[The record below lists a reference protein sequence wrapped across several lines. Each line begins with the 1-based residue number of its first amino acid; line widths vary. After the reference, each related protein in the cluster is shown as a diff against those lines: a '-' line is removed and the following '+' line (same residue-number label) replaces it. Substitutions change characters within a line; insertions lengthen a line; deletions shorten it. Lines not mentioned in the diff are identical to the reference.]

1 MFPTA
6 LRSSILRGRALYSSK
21 GFLSLQKSN
30 NSTQSRVVTLIPGD
44 GIGPEISQAVQQIFE
59 AARVPITWDVANV
72 KGGTLSVDVLQSVR
86 QNKLGLKGPLATP
99 VGGGHTSLNL
109 ALRKSFNL
117 YANVRPCNSINGH
130 KTRHDNVNVIVIR
143 ENTEG
148 EYSGIE
154 HQVVPGVMQSIKLIT
169 RQASMRVAKHAFEYA
184 TKNGRKKVTAVH
196 KGAIMKLSD
205 GLFIECCQEV
215 ASRYPRIQ
223 YEEQTIDNV
232 CIQLVQN
239 PAVFDVLVLPNLYG
253 DIISDLCAGL
263 IGGLG
268 LTPSANIGQDI
279 AVFEAVH
286 GTAPDIAG
294 QNKANPTALLFSGIM
309 MLRHIGLS
317 EHADRIHNATLDV
330 ISERKDVTADLGGT
344 ASTTTFTEAIIS
356 KLK

>member
-1 MFPTA
+1 
-6 LRSSILRGRALYSSK
+6 
-21 GFLSLQKSN
+21 
-30 NSTQSRVVTLIPGD
+30 LIPGD
-44 GIGPEISQAVQQIFE
+44 GIGPEISQSVQQIFE
-59 AARVPITWDVANV
+59 AAQVPITWEVANV
-72 KGGTLSVDVLQSVR
+72 QGGVLSGDVLQSVR

-99 VGGGHTSLNL
+99 IGGGFTSLNL
-109 ALRKSFNL
+109 ALRRSFDL
-117 YANVRPCNSINGH
+117 YANVRPCNSIVGH
-130 KTRHDNVNVIVIR
+130 KTRHDNVNVVVIR

-215 ASRYPRIQ
+215 AARYPKIH

-239 PAVFDVLVLPNLYG
+239 PALCDVLVLPNLYG

-268 LTPSANIGQDI
+268 LTPSANIGKDI

-317 EHADRIHNATLDV
+317 DYAEKIENATLEV
-330 ISERKDVTADLGGT
+330 IAEKKDVTADLGGT
-344 ASTTTFTEAIIS
+344 ATTTVYTDAIIS
-356 KLK
+356 RFK